1 MLPPLVP
8 ITDSPTVFRAAA
20 WETVSKTGVLW
31 KT

>member
-1 MLPPLVP
+1 MPPPFSTCSGSAVAN
-8 ITDSPTVFRAAA
+8 RAAA